1 MEKVRFCSFFT
12 YEAAE
17 ALEVRDKPNFC
28 RSLRSRIYFWV
39 HVFGIE
45 NCFLTQM
52 KPSKRSKREHDYDDH
67 IMTGQ
72 RFRC

>member
-1 MEKVRFCSFFT
+1 MEKVRFCSSFT

-17 ALEVRDKPNFC
+17 ALEVRDKPNLC

-52 KPSKRSKREHDYDDH
+52 KPSKRSKREHDH